1 MSGRRCKV
9 LILDWNEDTLISLQ
23 HVLET
28 GGVDTTITWDEAEA
42 RTLIKNRSFDLLVV
56 ADHPPE
62 LCAETILRDFKSN
75 MISCP
80 CLLLR
85 AKALSPEQY
94 SQLGISEVFP
104 ERDPFLVL
112 DAVRKH
118 WQAKQCDIGPAVTAG
133 GPCAAANHFETQ
145 SQAAY
150 LKPPDWYHPI
160 VGELCGRK
168 MR

>member
-23 HVLET
+23 HVFET

-42 RTLIKNRSFDLLVV
+42 QTLIENKSFDLLLIG
-56 ADHPPE
+56 DHPPE

-80 CLLLR
+80 CLLLG
-85 AKALSPEQY
+85 ATPLSPEQFP
-94 SQLGISEVFP
+94 QLGIKGVFP

-112 DAVRKH
+112 DALRKH
-118 WQAKQCDIGPAVTAG
+118 WHATQCGIAPAVTAG
-133 GPCAAANHFETQ
+133 GPCAAPNHFEAH
-145 SQAAY
+145 SHAA
-150 LKPPDWYHPI
+150 
-160 VGELCGRK
+160 
-168 MR
+168 